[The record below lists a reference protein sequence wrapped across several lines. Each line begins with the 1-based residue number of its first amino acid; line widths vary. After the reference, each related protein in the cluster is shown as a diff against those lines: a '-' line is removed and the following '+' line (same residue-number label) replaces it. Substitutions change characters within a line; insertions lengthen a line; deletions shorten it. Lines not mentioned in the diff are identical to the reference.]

1 MMHRGGEDGG
11 DDSSEESVNDDEDDD
26 DEETTTT
33 TITTTTN
40 VVVSASTRLLPP
52 PNPAPA
58 TMGGSS
64 ISNHHHHHHN
74 NNQNNHHHIQPR
86 KNYPPNVGGKVY
98 RASAPVWKT
107 GDEMIGVPVP
117 RKARSGTFLNLFL
130 YCFSSLLFYLKISRL
145 ILFLSFGVFQHL
157 QRGRMIGFL
166 GVVVVV
172 VTVVLLPETK
182 FISKCHQLHWRD
194 NRTFR
199 LLHHRRQFLYLHL
212 LLMFQSEKK
221 LLVFSSDFRLF
232 HFLYLLMLS
241 ELIFVIFFL
250 DAEA

>member
-64 ISNHHHHHHN
+64 ISNHHHHHHHN

-98 RASAPVWKT
+98 RAAAPVWKT

-117 RKARSGTFLNLFL
+117 RKARSGTFFNLFL
-130 YCFSSLLFYLKISRL
+130 YCFSSLLFFLKISRL
-145 ILFLSFGVFQHL
+145 
-157 QRGRMIGFL
+157 
-166 GVVVVV
+166 
-172 VTVVLLPETK
+172 
-182 FISKCHQLHWRD
+182 
-194 NRTFR
+194 TF
-199 LLHHRRQFLYLHL
+199 F
-212 LLMFQSEKK
+212 F
-221 LLVFSSDFRLF
+221 LLVFFSI
-232 HFLYLLMLS
+232 YK
-241 ELIFVIFFL
+241 EV
-250 DAEA
+250 A